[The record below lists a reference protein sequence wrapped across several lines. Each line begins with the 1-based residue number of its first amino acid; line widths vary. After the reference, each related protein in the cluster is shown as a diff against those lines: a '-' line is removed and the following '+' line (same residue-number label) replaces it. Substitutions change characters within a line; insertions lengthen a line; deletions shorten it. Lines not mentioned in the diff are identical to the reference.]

1 MDSISVKGFKS
12 FKSLEEFELKRFNI
26 LVGNCGS
33 GKSNF
38 LSLFHLLKTVG
49 DLYNLPANGIDNLLH
64 CDSNSLEIK
73 ILEGEV
79 TYGVAVPFEKDFLL
93 LHISGNVNSFV
104 KYWRFFDNQ
113 NKELNLYDMSIDHP
127 QEYKSLVDS
136 VYCAFPYLHNGTTL
150 PVDLFELKGYQF
162 SDSLRRFIQMATILL
177 MPGPAS
183 LIVLEGPELGLD
195 LNAISVLAELIKTTP
210 KETQF
215 VVSTHSPEFMSQ
227 FSADDLVLAELKNG
241 SSTLTRLNEEKVSQW
256 LEHYSLGELWVK
268 GILSNCLHTK
278 G

>member
-12 FKSLEEFELKRFNI
+12 FKSIEEFELKRFNI

-113 NKELNLYDMSIDHP
+113 NKELNLYDMSVDHP

-256 LEHYSLGELWVK
+256 LGHYSLGELWVK

>member
-1 MDSISVKGFKS
+1 
-12 FKSLEEFELKRFNI
+12 
-26 LVGNCGS
+26 
-33 GKSNF
+33 
-38 LSLFHLLKTVG
+38 LKTVG

-113 NKELNLYDMSIDHP
+113 NKELNLYDMSVDHP

-162 SDSLRRFIQMATILL
+162 SDSLCSFIQMATILL

-268 GILSNCLHTK
+268 GILSNCFHTK